1 MTMHHDD
8 ARRLDLL
15 DQQHE
20 LLDRMFMLH
29 KGLTNYVLVSAHD
42 RRSVAELC
50 GQLRP
55 WNTQDQPEMDRLCA
69 EFQRLAERLRVSR

>member
-1 MTMHHDD
+1 MNYDD

-15 DQQHE
+15 DQQQE

-42 RRSVAELC
+42 RQSVAAASE
-50 GQLRP
+50 QLRP
-55 WNTQDQPEMDRLCA
+55 WNTQDQPEMDRLRA
-69 EFQRLAERLRVSR
+69 EFKQLAERLRVSL

>member
-1 MTMHHDD
+1 MSNDD

-29 KGLTNYVLVSAHD
+29 RGLTHYVLVSAHD
-42 RRSVAELC
+42 RRAVAESC
-50 GQLRP
+50 EQLRP
-55 WNTQDQPEMDRLCA
+55 WNAQDQPEMDRLRA
-69 EFQRLAERLRVSR
+69 EFKQLAQLLRVSP

>member
-20 LLDRMFMLH
+20 VLDRMFMLH

-42 RRSVAELC
+42 RRSVAETC
-50 GQLRP
+50 DQLRA
-55 WNTQDQPEMDRLCA
+55 WNAQEQPEMDRLIA
-69 EFQRLAERLRVSR
+69 EFKRLVERLRVSL